1 MTIKSSASL
10 SGLFCGFHKDRPN
23 KGFTARL
30 TYFIEKNDIQEE
42 RLSRIY
48 FETASFSNHQIKS
61 TALYLIITFKD
72 SCFHLIK

>member
-30 TYFIEKNDIQEE
+30 TYFIEKMTYKKRGYPEFT
-42 RLSRIY
+42 SRQPLFPI
-48 FETASFSNHQIKS
+48 IKS
-61 TALYLIITFKD
+61 NPQPFISSLPLRTLVST
-72 SCFHLIK
+72 